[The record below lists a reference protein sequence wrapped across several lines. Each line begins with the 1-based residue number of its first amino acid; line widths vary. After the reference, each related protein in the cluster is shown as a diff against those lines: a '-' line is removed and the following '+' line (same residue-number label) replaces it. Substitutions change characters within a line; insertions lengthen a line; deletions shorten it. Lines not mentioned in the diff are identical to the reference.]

1 MKTIGGFEYVD
12 LPNLGIEKVKAKIDT
27 GAGVCAIHSSMQ
39 DIVVKNGKTC
49 LVYNIMSP
57 NLIFTTSEF
66 KNINITNS
74 FGDTEQRYQVPVQIK
89 INGEI
94 YNIDF
99 TLTDRSD
106 MDCKVLIG
114 KNLIDYGNFIVDIK
128 KIPTINESIDGMV
141 SCDNCNHKWEKN
153 KHSIQPGLCISCGFD
168 NDSGKFFKEEE
179 LTEETTSTAL
189 YGGGNYFG
197 QMPSYPSY
205 DRNQWKEFP
214 SDEMGIIARRM
225 LTQLVKDCNGNI
237 EKALDQFAF
246 SNPDLLKHL

>member
-12 LPNLGIEKVKAKIDT
+12 LPLLGIEKIKAKIDT
-27 GAGVCAIHSSMQ
+27 GAGVCAIHSTMQ
-39 DIVVKNGKTC
+39 DIVVKNGIAC
-49 LVYNIMSP
+49 LIYNVMSP
-57 NLIFTTSEF
+57 NLILTTN
-66 KNINITNS
+66 KYKKINITNS
-74 FGDTEQRYQVPVQIK
+74 FGDTEQRYQVSISIN
-89 INGEI
+89 INGEL
-94 YNIDF
+94 YDIDF

-114 KNLIDYGNFIVDIK
+114 KNLIDLGNFVVDVK
-128 KIPTINESIDGMV
+128 KVPTINESVSGII
-141 SCDNCNHKWEKN
+141 SCDNCSHQWEKN
-153 KHSIQPGLCISCGFD
+153 KYSVQPNLCIGCGFD
-168 NDSGKFFKEEE
+168 NQTGKFFNQKEI
-179 LTEETTSTAL
+179 TEDATSTAL

-205 DRNQWKEFP
+205 DKNKWKEFP

-225 LTQLVKDCNGNI
+225 LTQLVKDCDGNL